1 LIVVELLIL
10 FSLLPSSAAALP
22 LSATKQLQM
31 SQALVDATSPNGPQT
46 FLKSLQTSGIVAAT
60 DIELRYVGNAPD
72 GYLDITK
79 RLEGD
84 VFGAATPP
92 TPPPPSSKMSTTEL
106 AAIIGGVCGGVVL
119 VALIAALCVSYRRR
133 GKKDEKEL
141 LTQRWKTERELAESQ
156 RMKLVAQASSLHSSS
171 SRRSAAHEAGV
182 VAMTRDDLD
191 RQRSTRLSE
200 SRALASQL
208 TTRAETPMP
217 ASPAKKSRLDNM
229 RTALGLGKLTAAI
242 NRRGGNE
249 SQTQA
254 PPTSGAASDRLLADT
269 GLQPPRQYSSSRAQ
283 SFGGTPQSESKTSA
297 WGRMFKK

>member
-217 ASPAKKSRLDNM
+217 ASQPKK
-229 RTALGLGKLTAAI
+229 AG
-242 NRRGGNE
+242 
-249 SQTQA
+249 
-254 PPTSGAASDRLLADT
+254 
-269 GLQPPRQYSSSRAQ
+269 
-283 SFGGTPQSESKTSA
+283 
-297 WGRMFKK
+297 